1 MAANFRTI
9 LSMKAFVT
17 GGTGFIGSHLV
28 ESLLHKN
35 YEVLALVRDPYNLK
49 CLEGIK
55 VNILEGDLHSIPSL
69 PSDLNIV
76 YHVAGL
82 TRASNKADYYTVNQQ
97 GTASLFQSL
106 HSQKIQ
112 PKKIICLSSIAASS
126 PSSNGVPIKETQ
138 APRPVTPYGK
148 SKLMGELEAL
158 KFKDAFPV
166 VILRAAAVFGS
177 KDQDWLNYY
186 KFMKRGILPSL
197 ASSQRLLSLCYIK
210 DLIRAF
216 DLCSQLE
223 FPSGEIF
230 NIADPQPYLWDEFGR
245 AVGKAIGKK
254 LKKIV
259 VPPFVLF
266 IAAFS
271 SEIIGKMRKNPNI
284 FNREKLKDMM
294 QSGWIA
300 DVQKAEETF
309 SFRAQYPLEKA
320 VKETLDWYIEHGW
333 L

>member
-1 MAANFRTI
+1 
-9 LSMKAFVT
+9 MKAFVT

-28 ESLLHKN
+28 ESLLHKGH
-35 YEVLALVRDPYNLK
+35 EVLVLVRDPNNLK
-49 CLEGIK
+49 WLEGMNI
-55 VNILEGDLHSIPSL
+55 NILEGNLHSIPSL

-106 HSQKIQ
+106 HSQKIH
-112 PKKIICLSSIAASS
+112 PKKIICLSSLAASS
-126 PSSNGVPIKETQ
+126 PSSNGVSIKETHTPQ
-138 APRPVTPYGK
+138 PVTPYGK

-158 KFKDAFPV
+158 EFKDVLPV
-166 VILRAAAVFGS
+166 VILRVAAVFGPRD
-177 KDQDWLNYY
+177 KDWLDYF

-210 DLIRAF
+210 DLLRAF
-216 DLCSQLE
+216 VLCSQTEL
-223 FPSGEIF
+223 PSGEIF
-230 NIADPQPYLWDEFGR
+230 NIADPQPYLWDEFGS
-245 AVGKAIGKK
+245 AAGKAIGKT

-271 SEIIGKMRKNPNI
+271 SEIINKMRKNPSI
-284 FNREKLKDMM
+284 FNRDKHKEMM
-294 QSGWIA
+294 QSGWVA

-309 SFRAQYPLEKA
+309 SFRTQYPLEKA
-320 VKETLDWYIEHGW
+320 VKETIDWYIEQGW